1 MIPEH
6 PSFLSAMAYWFKL
19 GCISFGGPAGQ
30 ISLMHAELVERRRW
44 ISEQRFLHALNYC
57 MALPGPE
64 AQQLATYLGWLLHG
78 VKGGLTAGILF
89 VLPAF
94 LLLTGLSWAYAL
106 HADQPLTMA
115 ALYGIKPVV
124 TAIVILAAWRL
135 GRRTLKTPAL
145 GLVAALAFLV
155 MEFLGAP
162 FPLVIAGAALAGIL
176 LERLRPGFAQPAS
189 SSQTSQPPALIDD
202 QNPPPV
208 QASLLASLKPL
219 ILTLGVGALLLM
231 LTNSYF
237 STMALFFTQTAL
249 VTFGGAYA
257 VLPYVQQAAVSTHGW
272 LSAPQMIDGLALGE
286 TTPGPLIIIV
296 AFVGFMGGWNGAA
309 HLGLEPAL
317 AGCIG
322 AGVATLFTFLPSFA
336 FIFAGAPWIEAS
348 RDNLRLQAPLT
359 AISAAVVGVIL
370 TLALLLARHVFIGAG
385 GPDLPAL
392 GLCLGA
398 LLAMGR
404 WDLGVI
410 STIGIG
416 AVLGIFWKFL
426 I

>member
-1 MIPEH
+1 M
-6 PSFLSAMAYWFKL
+6 
-19 GCISFGGPAGQ
+19 
-30 ISLMHAELVERRRW
+30 
-44 ISEQRFLHALNYC
+44 
-57 MALPGPE
+57 
-64 AQQLATYLGWLLHG
+64 
-78 VKGGLTAGILF
+78 
-89 VLPAF
+89 
-94 LLLTGLSWAYAL
+94 
-106 HADQPLTMA
+106 
-115 ALYGIKPVV
+115 V

-145 GLVAALAFLV
+145 GLVAALAFLA

-162 FPLVIAGAALAGIL
+162 FPLVIAGAALAGIVL
-176 LERLRPGFAQPAS
+176 DRLRPGFALPAS
-189 SSQTSQPPALIDD
+189 SNQTSQPPALIDD
-202 QNPPPV
+202 RNPPPV

-219 ILTLGVGALLLM
+219 VLALGVGALLLM

-309 HLGLEPAL
+309 HLGLESAL

-385 GPDLPAL
+385 VPDLPAL

-404 WDLGVI
+404 WNLGVI